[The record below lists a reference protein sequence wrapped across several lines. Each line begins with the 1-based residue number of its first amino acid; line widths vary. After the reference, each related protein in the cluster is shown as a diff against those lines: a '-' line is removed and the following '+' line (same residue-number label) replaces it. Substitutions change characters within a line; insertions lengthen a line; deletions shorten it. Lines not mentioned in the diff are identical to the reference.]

1 MQGTLGVQYWLK
13 GNINLNFMKIKSSIA
28 LDSAH

>member
-1 MQGTLGVQYWLK
+1 MQRTLWVQYWLK
-13 GNINLNFMKIKSSIA
+13 GNINLNFTKIKTSVA